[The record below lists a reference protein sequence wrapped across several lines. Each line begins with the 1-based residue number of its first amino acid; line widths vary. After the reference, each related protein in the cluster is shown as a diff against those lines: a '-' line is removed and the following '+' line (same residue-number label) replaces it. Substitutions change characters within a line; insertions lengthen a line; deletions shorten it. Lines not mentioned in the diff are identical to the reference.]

1 MEIIPFKDYSGVL
14 VPLPPLGRDERTI
27 SESSPR
33 RDNFPAY
40 LRQAEQALSQRERT
54 GESSH
59 PSIPRGS
66 TATKSE
72 ISSNPQ
78 GRDEEKLMEA
88 CRELEGF
95 LIGILL
101 RTMGRAFSEKGF
113 FGESF
118 ESKIYRDMFFSE
130 LAGAAAKSGRG
141 LGIAELIYKDINLKA
156 ESLRRG
162 R

>member
-14 VPLPPLGRDERTI
+14 IPLPPLGRDVPTTA
-27 SESSPR
+27 ESSPR
-33 RDNFPAY
+33 GENFPAY

-54 GESSH
+54 RESSS
-59 PSIPRGS
+59 PRIPRGS

-78 GRDEEKLMEA
+78 GKDEEKLMEA

-95 LIGILL
+95 LIAILL
-101 RTMGRAFSEKGF
+101 RTMGRALSEEGF

-118 ESKIYRDMFFSE
+118 ESKIYRDMFFAE
-130 LAGAAAKSGRG
+130 IAATAAKSGRG

-156 ESLRRG
+156 ESLRR
-162 R
+162 RR